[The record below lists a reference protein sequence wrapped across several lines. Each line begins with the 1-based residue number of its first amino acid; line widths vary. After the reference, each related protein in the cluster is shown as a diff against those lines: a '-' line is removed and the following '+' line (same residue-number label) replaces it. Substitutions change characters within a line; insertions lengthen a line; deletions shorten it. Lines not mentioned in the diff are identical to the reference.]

1 MSEQISR
8 AGATS
13 LQKAVAG
20 LSLALLLWSIG
31 GLIVNPDFATGEAA
45 TAERLLLVDFNGWH
59 AVSGIGLAVPGLV
72 AALRAR
78 WSFVFALVA
87 AVALA
92 GTGVWALFETRP
104 AGLFYFPHNVTDA
117 LLHFGFAALY
127 GAAAA
132 VFTTAP
138 HARAGHTNVAVKRG
152 LPRA

>member
-1 MSEQISR
+1 VYNQIGQ

-20 LSLALLLWSIG
+20 LSLVLLLWSIG
-31 GLIVNPDFATGEAA
+31 GLIVNPDFTSGDAA

-59 AVSGIGLAVPGLV
+59 AVSGIGLAGPGLV

-104 AGLFYFPHNVTDA
+104 AGLFYFPHNLADA
-117 LLHFGFAALY
+117 LLHLGFAAFY
-127 GAAAA
+127 GAAAL
-132 VFTTAP
+132 TTTSRTRAA
-138 HARAGHTNVAVKRG
+138 HASVAVKRE